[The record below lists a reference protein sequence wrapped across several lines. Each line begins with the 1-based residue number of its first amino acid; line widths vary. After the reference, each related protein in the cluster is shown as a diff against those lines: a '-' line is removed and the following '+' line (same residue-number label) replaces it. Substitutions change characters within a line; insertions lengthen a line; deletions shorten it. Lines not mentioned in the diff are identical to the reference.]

1 MCLRHMIFV
10 CFFLMIRRPPR
21 STLFPYTTLF
31 RSDLPSE
38 YPNGSTCWRRLRRWE
53 EQGVWLQAWQALLA
67 RLDERKLLD
76 WEEAF
81 LDATFVLAKKG
92 GPQSEKPVA
101 GKVRSAWWWSTARVY
116 LSERNLRPRRSP
128 SSGSRKARW
137 RG

>member
-1 MCLRHMIFV
+1 MFPACLK
-10 CFFLMIRRPPR
+10 LRPAPV
-21 STLFPYTTLF
+21 
-31 RSDLPSE
+31 
-38 YPNGSTCWRRLRRWE
+38 NGFTCWRRLRRWE
-53 EQGVWLQAWQALLA
+53 EQGVWLRAWQALLA

-92 GPQSEKPVA
+92 AAQSEKPVA
-101 GKVRSAWWWSTARVY
+101 GKVRSAWWWSTARAY